1 MKIFPSF
8 FSNLKK
14 FMPEGLY
21 SRSLLIIIVPIVL
34 LQGILTFVFLDR
46 HWQLVTR
53 KLSSAVASEIVSFL
67 DLKDTLDFSKIKEV
81 SENYY
86 NMSITF
92 NPNQKIKDDAPKP
105 LNLVENTL
113 GKELSMRLE
122 NHFWIDAHTLEKQVI
137 VQIENG
143 EGLYQFLLPR
153 RNVYATNSH
162 IFLVWMVISSLLL
175 LSVAIMFMRQ
185 QIKPIEKLSKA
196 AHQFGL
202 GMKTENL
209 KPSGA
214 TEVRRAAEAYL
225 KMQERIERF
234 MEQRTLMLAGVSHD
248 LRTPLTRLK
257 LQIEMLP
264 NDSNNNELL
273 NDVNEMQKML
283 ETYLDFAQGVTSE
296 DIRKVQLKGIVEEII
311 NIKKDDI
318 EKIIFHN
325 NLSDKFLFECKLIA
339 MKRCISNLINNAC
352 AYGNKVV
359 VTLNNSEKLIQ
370 ILVEDD
376 GPGINEKD
384 YEQATKPFQ
393 RLDLA
398 RNQNISGSGLGLS
411 ISQDITNN
419 YGGQM
424 KLSKSHLGGL
434 KVSLEFPRNIV
445 H

>member
-14 FMPEGLY
+14 FIPEGLY

-34 LQGILTFVFLDR
+34 LQGILTFVFLER

-67 DLKDTLDFSKIKEV
+67 DIKDNIDFSKIKEV
-81 SENYY
+81 SKNYY
-86 NMSITF
+86 DMDITF
-92 NPNQKIKDDAPKP
+92 IPNQKIKDDAPKP

-113 GKELSMRLE
+113 GKELSIRLE
-122 NHFWIDAHTLEKQVI
+122 NNFWIDAHTLEKQVI

-143 EGLYQFLLPR
+143 EGLYQFMLPR

-202 GMKTENL
+202 GMKIENL

-214 TEVRRAAEAYL
+214 AEVRRAAEAYL

-296 DIRKVQLKGIVEEII
+296 DISKVQLKGIIEEII

-325 NLSDKFLFECKLIA
+325 NASDEFLFECKLIA

-359 VTLNNSEKLIQ
+359 VTLNKSEKIIR

-376 GPGINEKD
+376 GPGIKEKD

-411 ISQDITNN
+411 ISQDIANN
-419 YGGQM
+419 HGGQM

-445 H
+445 N

>member
-1 MKIFPSF
+1 
-8 FSNLKK
+8 
-14 FMPEGLY
+14 MPEGLY

-92 NPNQKIKDDAPKP
+92 IPNQKIKDDAPKP

-419 YGGQM
+419 HGGQM

>member
-67 DLKDTLDFSKIKEV
+67 DIKDIIDFSKIKEV
-81 SENYY
+81 SKNYY
-86 NMSITF
+86 DMNITF
-92 NPNQKIKDDAPKP
+92 IPNQKIKDDAPKP

-113 GKELSMRLE
+113 GEELSMRLE
-122 NHFWIDAHTLEKQVI
+122 SNFWIDAHTLEKQVI

-202 GMKTENL
+202 GMKTEDL

-214 TEVRRAAEAYL
+214 AEVRRAAEAYL

-283 ETYLDFAQGVTSE
+283 ETYLDFAQGITSE

-325 NLSDKFLFECKLIA
+325 NSSDEFPFECKLIA

-359 VTLNNSEKLIQ
+359 VTLNNSENLIQ

-419 YGGQM
+419 HGGQM

-445 H
+445 N

>member
-67 DLKDTLDFSKIKEV
+67 DIKDTIDFSKIKEI
-81 SENYY
+81 SKNYY
-86 NMSITF
+86 NMDITF
-92 NPNQKIKDDAPKP
+92 IPNQKIKDDAPKP

-113 GKELSMRLE
+113 GEELSMRLE
-122 NHFWIDAHTLEKQVI
+122 SNFWIDAHTLEKQVI

-202 GMKTENL
+202 GMKTEDF

-214 TEVRRAAEAYL
+214 AEVRRAAEAYL

-296 DIRKVQLKGIVEEII
+296 DIRKVQLRGIVEEII

-325 NLSDKFLFECKLIA
+325 NSSDEFLFECKLIA

-359 VTLNNSEKLIQ
+359 VTLNNNEKLIQ

-419 YGGQM
+419 HGGQM

-445 H
+445 N

>member
-92 NPNQKIKDDAPKP
+92 IPNQKIKDDAPKP

-122 NHFWIDAHTLEKQVI
+122 NNFWIDAHTLEKQVI

-283 ETYLDFAQGVTSE
+283 ETYLDFAQGITSE

-419 YGGQM
+419 HGGQM

>member
-92 NPNQKIKDDAPKP
+92 IPNQKIKDDAPKP

-359 VTLNNSEKLIQ
+359 VTLNNSDKLIQ

>member
-92 NPNQKIKDDAPKP
+92 IPNQKIKDDAPKP

-202 GMKTENL
+202 GMKTENF

-283 ETYLDFAQGVTSE
+283 ETYLDFAQGITSE

-419 YGGQM
+419 HGGQM

>member
-67 DLKDTLDFSKIKEV
+67 DIKDTIDFSKIKEV
-81 SENYY
+81 SKNYY
-86 NMSITF
+86 NMNITF
-92 NPNQKIKDDAPKP
+92 IPNQKIKDDAPKP

-113 GKELSMRLE
+113 GEELSMRLE
-122 NHFWIDAHTLEKQVI
+122 SNFWIDAHTLEKQVI
-137 VQIENG
+137 VQIEDG

-202 GMKTENL
+202 GMKTEDL

-311 NIKKDDI
+311 NIKKDDT

-325 NLSDKFLFECKLIA
+325 NSSDEFPFECKLIA

-359 VTLNNSEKLIQ
+359 VTLNNSENLIQ
-370 ILVEDD
+370 ILIEDD

-419 YGGQM
+419 HGGQM

-445 H
+445 N

>member
-92 NPNQKIKDDAPKP
+92 IPNQKIKDDAPKP

-419 YGGQM
+419 HGGQM